1 MSVANKRTPTLPS
14 RRDEMSVANE
24 PPPTFPSRR
33 DDPFAQGFNQEERFS
48 VLAKRAER
56 EVEVLK
62 AAKAMEGVKKLE
74 K

>member
-1 MSVANKRTPTLPS
+1 MEVR
-14 RRDEMSVANE
+14 
-24 PPPTFPSRR
+24 
-33 DDPFAQGFNQEERFS
+33 QGFNQEERFS

-62 AAKAMEGVKKLE
+62 VAKAMEGVRKLE